1 MDYKQAATLR
11 AKKIGVLLKDA
22 RLAAGKSKKETGQ
35 VIGVSGGTITSMELG
50 RKAPSLPE
58 LELLSYYLEIP
69 IEHFW
74 SDEVK
79 SDDPPPDEE
88 LNIESLMSLRQRV
101 IAALVR
107 QGRTD
112 ADFTLKDLGKQ
123 TGVTASQLGKYE
135 NGEKPIPL
143 PDLELIARAL
153 GKPMQEFWNRDEGP
167 VSAWIT
173 DQRAVQE
180 FLLLPDDLK
189 EFVSMPVNRPYLE
202 LAQRMSEMSAEKLR
216 DVAEGLLEISL

>member
-11 AKKIGVLLKDA
+11 AKKIGVLLRDA
-22 RLAAGKSKKETGQ
+22 RLAAGKNKKETGQ

-88 LNIESLMSLRQRV
+88 LNIESIMSLRQRV

-107 QGRTD
+107 QGRTG

-123 TGVTASQLGKYE
+123 TGVTASQISKYE

-153 GKPMQEFWNRDEGP
+153 RKPMQEFWNRDEGP